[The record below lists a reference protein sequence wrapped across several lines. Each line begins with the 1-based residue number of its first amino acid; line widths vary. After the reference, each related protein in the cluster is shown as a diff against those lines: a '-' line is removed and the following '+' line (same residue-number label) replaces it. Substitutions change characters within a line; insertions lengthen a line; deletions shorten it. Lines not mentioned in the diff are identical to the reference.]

1 MTTTASAPTDVV
13 AAGARRRNEVG
24 RTLIALGAWIALIL
38 VAAKWGDHVVTVGD
52 RLRINAPPLTGAY
65 RTRAGTVLLVPIA
78 VAAIIAW
85 YGPRLSRTL
94 RWELL
99 VGVAMAGAIVWAI
112 ALGLNDGWRGLT
124 DPLLR
129 NQYIRTVPKVG
140 NPFTFLSTFTERLPS
155 YNIHTKGHPPGM
167 VLVLWSLDRM
177 GLGGLGANLALVLA
191 GGAASVAAVMVAARE
206 VAGEAAARAA
216 APFLVLAPAAIW
228 WSSGDAF
235 FAGVSAWAITLV
247 VLATGTEGRGADRL
261 ALAGGLLFG
270 ATAMLSYGLVLLA
283 VLPVVIAV
291 ARRRFRPL
299 VVASLGAGL
308 IFVAFLAAGFWW
320 LAGLAGTR
328 TQYWAGVASRRPYSY
343 FVVGNLGAFALAVG
357 TRGRSRSGPTPRST
371 GLAARRRRAPGR
383 RAGGPQRHVER
394 RGRAHLAPVRP
405 VGAARHRCHRHDT
418 DADGLDPHLVV
429 HPGRDRDRRP
439 SSSTVAVV
447 TDTVPYVL
455 VVEDDATVS
464 EVVVRYL
471 EREGLTVQTASDGAS
486 ALASAEVRWPD
497 LVVLDLMLPGIDG
510 IEVCRR
516 LRAEAP
522 VPVIMLTARGDEDD
536 RVVGLD
542 LGADDYITKP
552 FSPRELTARVKAV
565 LRRAAGTVT
574 TPDLPGRIEAGDLV
588 IEVAAHEVRRGGNP
602 IPLTAASST
611 CSSSSPRVPAAR
623 FGARSCSSTS
633 GATPTATAPR

>member
-1 MTTTASAPTDVV
+1 
-13 AAGARRRNEVG
+13 
-24 RTLIALGAWIALIL
+24 
-38 VAAKWGDHVVTVGD
+38 
-52 RLRINAPPLTGAY
+52 
-65 RTRAGTVLLVPIA
+65 
-78 VAAIIAW
+78 
-85 YGPRLSRTL
+85 
-94 RWELL
+94 
-99 VGVAMAGAIVWAI
+99 MAGAIVWAI

-247 VLATGTEGRGADRL
+247 VLATGTEGRRADRL

-357 TRGRSRSGPTPRST
+357 PAAAV
-371 GLAARRRRAPGR
+371 GLAR
-383 RAGGPQRHVER
+383 
-394 RGRAHLAPVRP
+394 L
-405 VGAARHRCHRHDT
+405 
-418 DADGLDPHLVV
+418 
-429 HPGRDRDRRP
+429 RDRRVWLLVGGALLVVALADLSGMSKGEVERIWLP
-439 SSSTVAVV
+439 FVPWVLLATVA
-447 TDTVPYVL
+447 
-455 VVEDDATVS
+455 
-464 EVVVRYL
+464 
-471 EREGLTVQTASDGAS
+471 
-486 ALASAEVRWPD
+486 
-497 LVVLDLMLPGIDG
+497 I
-510 IEVCRR
+510 
-516 LRAEAP
+516 
-522 VPVIMLTARGDEDD
+522 
-536 RVVGLD
+536 
-542 LGADDYITKP
+542 
-552 FSPRELTARVKAV
+552 
-565 LRRAAGTVT
+565 VT
-574 TPDLPGRIEAGDLV
+574 TRMQTGWTRIWLC
-588 IEVAAHEVRRGGNP
+588 IQAAIAIAVQAAVR
-602 IPLTAASST
+602 
-611 CSSSSPRVPAAR
+611 SPW
-623 FGARSCSSTS
+623 
-633 GATPTATAPR
+633 